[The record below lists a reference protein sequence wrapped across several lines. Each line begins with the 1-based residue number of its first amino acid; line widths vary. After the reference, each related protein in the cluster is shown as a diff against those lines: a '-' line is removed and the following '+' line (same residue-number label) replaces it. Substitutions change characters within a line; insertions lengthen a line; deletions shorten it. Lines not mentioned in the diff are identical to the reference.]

1 MFISNFPSNLKT
13 EDILPTHKKK
23 DKSDIEIYRPISTL
37 PTLSKTCERY
47 LNNQMYIYFHQFL
60 FKYQCS
66 FRQGYNTQ
74 HCLLMMIEKWKEAL
88 DKGSLGGVLLA
99 DLSKALDCIKHNLLI
114 AKFTVY
120 GFYSNLLSFV
130 FNYLNERK
138 QRTKIHNCDSPYAH
152 IARVNILF
160 NINICN
166 MFFKKYKCD
175 IASYADDNT
184 PHTYDSDLYP
194 VLSK

>member
-47 LNNQMYIYFHQFL
+47 LNDQMYIYFHQFL

-138 QRTKIHNCDSPYAH
+138 QRTKIHNSNSTYVHVACEVLQGS
-152 IARVNILF
+152 ILGQLLF
-160 NINICN
+160 NKNISD
-166 MFFKKYKCD
+166 MFFEK
-175 IASYADDNT
+175 
-184 PHTYDSDLYP
+184 
-194 VLSK
+194 